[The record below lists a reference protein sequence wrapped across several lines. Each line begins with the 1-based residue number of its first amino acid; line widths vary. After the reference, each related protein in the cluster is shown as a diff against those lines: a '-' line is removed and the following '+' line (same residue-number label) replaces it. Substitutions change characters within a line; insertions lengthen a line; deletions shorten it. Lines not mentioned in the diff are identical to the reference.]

1 MVPRAG
7 LEPARPST
15 AHFKCDVSTNF
26 TTEAGVKHAI
36 KHQKHVKINGL
47 DAEKECGRGCESQFY

>member
-26 TTEAGVKHAI
+26 TTEAGVKQAI
-36 KHQKHVKINGL
+36 RHENYEEINGL
-47 DAEKECGRGCESQFY
+47 DTG